1 MTIVAETATTTTFT
15 PPPPIPTVPPSPRR
29 THPPCPSPTL
39 PVGGGWAAHGGNGN
53 NQDDMAV
60 LPSWRLD
67 AGNANAHGAD
77 AVAGGV
83 VIDKLNPFLIYY
95 LHYDF
100 YLH

>member
-1 MTIVAETATTTTFT
+1 M
-15 PPPPIPTVPPSPRR
+15 R
-29 THPPCPSPTL
+29 
-39 PVGGGWAAHGGNGN
+39 GGDGDD
-53 NQDDMAV
+53 QDDVGV
-60 LPSWRLD
+60 LPRWRLD

-83 VIDKLNPFLIYY
+83 VIDKLNPFLICY